1 MIAMLLC
8 VLTVSDRCSQ
18 GLMRDTAGPAVV
30 DVLHRQWPACR
41 IATAIVPDNEDEIT
55 ARLLEWTSMK
65 AQLILTVGGTGLSP
79 RDRTPEATLHVIER
93 YVPGLSEAIRAL
105 GSQKNPFAWL
115 SRGIAGMRGATLVV
129 NLPGSKRGAVE
140 SLESVLNLLS
150 HAIEIA
156 GGGQSH
162 PG

>member
-1 MIAMLLC
+1 MLLC

-18 GLMRDTAGPAVV
+18 GLITDTAGPAVV
-30 DVLHRQWPACR
+30 ELLGQQWSGAR

-93 YVPGLSEAIRAL
+93 YVPGLAEAMRAR
-105 GSQKNPFAWL
+105 GSLSNPYAWL
-115 SRGIAGMRGATLVV
+115 SRGIAGLRGSTIIV

-140 SLESVLNLLS
+140 SIEAILAILH
-150 HAIEIA
+150 HALEIA
-156 GGGQSH
+156 EGGQTH
-162 PG
+162 PE